1 MKYLPDFLFVSKL
14 IAKFAGEFQ
23 VLQRVGVRF
32 NGSYI
37 AKERLTFI
45 LPQKRG
51 KFLISKG
58 NGNMLTFG
66 IIVPFKGMIYLNT
79 WAIASLLAD
88 R

>member
-1 MKYLPDFLFVSKL
+1 M
-14 IAKFAGEFQ
+14 AQ
-23 VLQRVGVRF
+23 TLQ
-32 NGSYI
+32 
-37 AKERLTFI
+37 KERLTFI

-66 IIVPFKGMIYLNT
+66 IIVPCKGMIYLNT

>member
-1 MKYLPDFLFVSKL
+1 MLLSKL
-14 IAKFAGEFQ
+14 IANFAGEFQ

-32 NGSYI
+32 NGSNL

-66 IIVPFKGMIYLNT
+66 IIVPFNGHDIPQHVGYCF
-79 WAIASLLAD
+79 IIS
-88 R
+88 

>member
-1 MKYLPDFLFVSKL
+1 MKYLPDFLFYSKL
-14 IAKFAGEFQ
+14 IAIFAAEFQ
-23 VLQRVGVRF
+23 VLLREGVRF
-32 NGSYI
+32 NGSNFVKRAI
-37 AKERLTFI
+37 DII

-66 IIVPFKGMIYLNT
+66 IIVPFKGMIYLKT
-79 WAIASLLAD
+79 WAIVSLLAD

>member
-1 MKYLPDFLFVSKL
+1 VNFLSIFLFYSKL
-14 IAKFAGEFQ
+14 IDIFAAEFQ
-23 VLQRVGVRF
+23 VPQSVGGRF
-32 NGSYI
+32 NGSNKI
-37 AKERLTFI
+37 KERLTFI

-66 IIVPFKGMIYLNT
+66 IIVPFQGIIYLIT

>member
-1 MKYLPDFLFVSKL
+1 MAHLVKRAID
-14 IAKFAGEFQ
+14 I
-23 VLQRVGVRF
+23 
-32 NGSYI
+32 
-37 AKERLTFI
+37 I

-66 IIVPFKGMIYLNT
+66 IIVPYKGMIYLNT
-79 WAIASLLAD
+79 WAIVSLLAD